1 MLPPDI
7 GLLVRD
13 IANKIIKDLQRNIRE
28 KAPTSFG
35 PMNNTGEAAN
45 SLRWKIDNGN
55 LVIYS
60 TMAKSFNHIMT
71 LETGRKPGKMPPTE
85 PIFQWVQQRG
95 INPSDISQ
103 ESLAY
108 LIARKIGREGTQVY
122 QDYTA
127 TGKGTGII
135 LDIVGNREYI
145 QETVVKPISSKLA
158 DIFLNQFQ
166 NVGAD

>member
-35 PMNNTGEAAN
+35 SMNNTGEAAN

-71 LETGRKPGKMPPTE
+71 LETGRKLGKMPPTE
-85 PIFQWVQQRG
+85 PILQWVQQRG

-103 ESLAY
+103 ESLAF

-135 LDIVGNREYI
+135 LDVVGNREYI

-158 DIFLNQFQ
+158 DIFINQFQ
-166 NVGAD
+166 YVGAD

>member
-127 TGKGTGII
+127 KGKGTGII
-135 LDIVGNREYI
+135 LDVVGNREYI

-158 DIFLNQFQ
+158 DIFINQFQ
-166 NVGAD
+166 YVGAD